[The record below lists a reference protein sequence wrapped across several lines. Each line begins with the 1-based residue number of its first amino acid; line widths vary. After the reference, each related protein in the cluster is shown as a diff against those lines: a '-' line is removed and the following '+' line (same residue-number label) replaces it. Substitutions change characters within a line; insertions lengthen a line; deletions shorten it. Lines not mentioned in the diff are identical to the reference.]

1 MPPNVNNNP
10 PNMPGRFIVGLP
22 HHDYLDLICLIILA
36 FIGIIIKISFG
47 GQSTPSEN
55 TGHASSTIWGYG
67 LTAISLSI
75 LVFMGLHLSTNAN
88 ANGSLR
94 MIMYILPIALTLVII
109 LYTIYLN
116 FLYFA
121 RINSNKVSAE
131 YNTYSGMSVFLIIVQ
146 LLCIARYLY
155 SNLTKSPAG
164 QIPATSITT
173 MDLYRSA
180 TYFLCTINFIFL
192 LMMHIN
198 LEAFSTDG

>member
-1 MPPNVNNNP
+1 
-10 PNMPGRFIVGLP
+10 
-22 HHDYLDLICLIILA
+22 
-36 FIGIIIKISFG
+36 
-47 GQSTPSEN
+47 
-55 TGHASSTIWGYG
+55 
-67 LTAISLSI
+67 
-75 LVFMGLHLSTNAN
+75 
-88 ANGSLR
+88 
-94 MIMYILPIALTLVII
+94 MYILPIALTLVII

-121 RINSNKVSAE
+121 RINSNKVSDE

-155 SNLTKSPAG
+155 SNLTKSPPS